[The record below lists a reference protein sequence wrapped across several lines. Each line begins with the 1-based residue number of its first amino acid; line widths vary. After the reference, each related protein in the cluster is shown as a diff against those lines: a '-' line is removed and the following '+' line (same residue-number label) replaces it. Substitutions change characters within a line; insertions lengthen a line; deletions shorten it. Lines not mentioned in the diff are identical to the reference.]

1 MMQKSQITPMISV
14 IMAAFNGEKY
24 ISEAIDSILCQT
36 YSKLEF
42 IIIDDCSNDQTPRII
57 SIYASKDKRIR
68 IIANNNNVGSY
79 KSANLGLSIAKGKYI
94 ARMDADDISR
104 PARFAKQV
112 EFLEKH
118 QAIGILGTAY
128 DVIDEKGKVI
138 NKLRQPV
145 KDEGIRWQTLF
156 HNSFC
161 HPTIMVR
168 KSVLDQNNIQYGG
181 MRFAQDYKFTSQ
193 ILKYSK
199 GANLPEFLVQWRKSK
214 TQISFSKREEQ
225 QRDATQISEEN
236 IAFMMGREFLSIAE
250 VEKLR
255 NLYCYRLSM
264 KEDELPLLL
273 KWMDIFHA
281 YLSKNE
287 FRYNEAAIKPVAG
300 SLVRVICSL
309 TMRKYP
315 FKKIKK
321 IISRCIEINPSETFK
336 QMIKYSLRIGY

>member
-1 MMQKSQITPMISV
+1 MKEKQKTLMISV
-14 IMAAFNGEKY
+14 IMAVFNGEKY
-24 ISEAIDSILCQT
+24 LTEAIDSILCQT
-36 YSKLEF
+36 YPNFEF
-42 IIIDDCSNDQTPRII
+42 IIIDDYSSDETSKIV
-57 SIYASKDKRIR
+57 SMYANKDKRI
-68 IIANNNNVGSY
+68 NNIKNNINVGPY
-79 KSANLGLSIAKGKYI
+79 VSANLGLSVSKGKYI
-94 ARMDADDISR
+94 ARMDADDVSHPTR
-104 PARFAKQV
+104 LAKQIG
-112 EFLEKH
+112 FMEKH
-118 QAIGILGTAY
+118 AEIGVLGTAY
-128 DVIDEKGKVI
+128 EVIDEEGKFI
-138 NKLRQPV
+138 HSSSQPNE
-145 KDEGIRWQTLF
+145 DEGIGWQTLF

-161 HPTIMVR
+161 HPSIIVR
-168 KSVLDQNNIQYGG
+168 KSILNQYNIRYGG
-181 MRFAQDYKFTSQ
+181 LRFAQDYKFTSQ
-193 ILKYSK
+193 ILNYSK
-199 GANLPEFLVQWRKSK
+199 GANLPEFLIQWRKSK
-214 TQISFSKREEQ
+214 TQISFNKREEQ

-236 IAFMMGREFLSIAE
+236 IALLMGREFLTIAE

-255 NLYCYRLSM
+255 NLYYFGSSV